1 MCKSALNSNSRRNYI
16 ELQIAA
22 FAALGGL
29 LFMTTGCTPSQE
41 TAVLKDVQ
49 AIVNLAGSVL
59 SVAQSF
65 GAPDTPQEQSDI
77 TKGEQYAKDLS
88 AAASASI
95 TEWNSTDP
103 IATKVDM
110 ITADFTAVAPIG
122 TLQTARIN
130 AAVQL
135 LSAAVNLAIAQLN
148 SAAPAASPNAIPVQL
163 HANRLAAFIPGTFTH
178 RLNSVKKKA
187 DANVA
192 LATKLLAARF
202 LRE

>member
-1 MCKSALNSNSRRNYI
+1 MKI
-16 ELQIAA
+16 QIAA

-29 LFMTTGCTPSQE
+29 LFMTTGCTTSQE
-41 TAVLKDVQ
+41 TAVLNDIQ
-49 AIVNLAGSVL
+49 AIVNLAASVL

-65 GAPDTPQEQSDI
+65 GALETPQEQSDM
-77 TKGEQYAKDLS
+77 TEGEQYAKNLS

-103 IATKVDM
+103 IATKVNV

-135 LSAAVNLAIAQLN
+135 LSAAVNLAIAQLK
-148 SAAPAASPNAIPVQL
+148 SAAPAASSNAIPVQL
-163 HANRLAAFIPGTFTH
+163 HANRIAAFIPGTFTH
-178 RLNSVKKKA
+178 RLNAVKKKA
-187 DANVA
+187 DGNVA
-192 LATKLLAARF
+192 LATKLLAVR
-202 LRE
+202 